1 MNKLIFKVIT
11 ISLVAM
17 TLLTSCNQKDTL
29 QDFYVE
35 HNDKPGYISTSIPKG
50 IIGIDESKLSE
61 EAARAYN
68 SIDKV
73 SLIAM
78 PINEENMVEFQT
90 ETAKL
95 DVIFKDDK
103 YKLLMS
109 HNNGGTNFKMMYD
122 GTQDAIDEIIVYGK
136 SEQMGF
142 GVARVLGNDMNI
154 GSIMKMMSEMDKQ
167 NINSSAIEGILK
179 GAGMS
184 LESYKVDSI

>member
-95 DVIFKDDK
+95 DVIFKDVK

-109 HNNGGTNFKMMYD
+109 HNKGGTNFKMMYD

>member
-1 MNKLIFKVIT
+1 MNKLIFKVISL
-11 ISLVAM
+11 SLVVV
-17 TLLTSCNQKDTL
+17 TLLTSCNQEETL

-50 IIGIDESKLSE
+50 IVGIDQSKLSE
-61 EAARAYN
+61 ESAMAYN

-78 PINEENMVEFQT
+78 PINEENTVEFQT

-95 DVIFKDDK
+95 DAIFKDKK
-103 YKLLMS
+103 YELLMS

-154 GSIMKMMSEMDKQ
+154 GSIMKMMGEMEKQ

-179 GAGMS
+179 GVGMS
-184 LESYKVDSI
+184 KESRKIDSL